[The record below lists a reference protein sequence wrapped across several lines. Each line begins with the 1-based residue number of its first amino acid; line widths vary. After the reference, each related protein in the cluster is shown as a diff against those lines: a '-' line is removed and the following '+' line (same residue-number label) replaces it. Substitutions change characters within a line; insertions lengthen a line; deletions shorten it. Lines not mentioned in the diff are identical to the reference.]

1 VKDSIASLLSPKQRR
16 ERESFKQ
23 ESEEVTQTQVIEEEK
38 VISGGE
44 SEVEKE
50 IKQLMVTHNSAYGVF
65 LKSQEN
71 TKLF

>member
-1 VKDSIASLLSPKQRR
+1 MNPKHEQRVKDSISSLLSPKLRR

-23 ESEEVTQTQVIEEEK
+23 VSEVAQTNVIEEEK

-50 IKQLMVTHNSAYGVF
+50 IKHLMVTHNSAYGVF
-65 LKSQEN
+65 LKS
-71 TKLF
+71 